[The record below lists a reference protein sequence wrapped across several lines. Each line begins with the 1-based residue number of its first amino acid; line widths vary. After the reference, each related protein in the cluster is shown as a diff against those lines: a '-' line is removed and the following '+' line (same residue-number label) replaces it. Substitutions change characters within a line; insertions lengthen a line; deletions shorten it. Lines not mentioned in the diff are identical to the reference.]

1 MPEAPAPTGKQPQ
14 AIGQDLK
21 LTLDWTGAKTTKTQV
36 PQGKSATGHITRL
49 DLDRGQ
55 VQWHHETRDRTWTRQ
70 GTRHMVTPP
79 PTPMKFTD
87 LPPYDPATS
96 NLPPLPTTPVDG
108 ETLMRRYGISKAGFH
123 NRKQGLPSIEGIRRG
138 KRVYFPPSEVY
149 LLDATH
155 WYLETGYTLGEVQE
169 ALRGFDAST
178 IDIGIEDAPI
188 EVEETPPQQ
197 PTGGIQAT
205 PESTLAVSPAAAQ
218 LSRDLGLLIVKAV
231 EAVVPKDKD
240 PLRIHRN
247 LTEAS
252 EKQYLMTNRMAAEC
266 AGMSIDTIRRWGET
280 HQIHGFEF
288 KRVWGRQK
296 WKVRKMTEE
305 EIDAA

>member
-1 MPEAPAPTGKQPQ
+1 MRPETGH
-14 AIGQDLK
+14 GQDK
-21 LTLDWTGAKTTKTQV
+21 GLDT
-36 PQGKSATGHITRL
+36 
-49 DLDRGQ
+49 
-55 VQWHHETRDRTWTRQ
+55 
-70 GTRHMVTPP
+70 MVTAPP
-79 PTPMKFTD
+79 KPMKFTD

-108 ETLMRRYGISKAGFH
+108 ETLMHRYGISKAGFH
-123 NRKQGLPSIEGIRRG
+123 NRKQGLPSIQGIRRG

-169 ALRGFDAST
+169 ALQGFDAST
-178 IDIGIEDAPI
+178 IDIGLEDAPI
-188 EVEETPPQQ
+188 EIEDTRTQQ
-197 PTGGIQAT
+197 PVASIQAT

-231 EAVVPKDKD
+231 EAVVPKEND

-252 EKQYLMTNRMAAEC
+252 DKQYLMTSKMAAEC
-266 AGMSIDTIRRWGET
+266 AGVSIGTIRRWGER

-288 KRVWGRQK
+288 QRVWGRQK
-296 WKVRKMTEE
+296 WKVRKMTDE
-305 EIDAA
+305 EIQNMHPASAA